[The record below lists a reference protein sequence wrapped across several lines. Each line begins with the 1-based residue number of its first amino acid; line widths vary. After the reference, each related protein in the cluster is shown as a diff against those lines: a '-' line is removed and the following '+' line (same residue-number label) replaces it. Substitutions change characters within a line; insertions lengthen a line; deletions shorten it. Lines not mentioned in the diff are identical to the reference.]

1 MMEDWGV
8 EEAHQGM
15 YAVRVLIYGFLVLD
29 IYSWAVEAHLHRLQ
43 EKNSLLQISFIYVHC
58 EKQFISHFISL
69 ALNCKSSPAVF
80 DIL

>member
-29 IYSWAVEAHLHRLQ
+29 IYSWAVEAHLHMFQ
-43 EKNSLLQISFIYVHC
+43 EKNSLLQISFIYTV
-58 EKQFISHFISL
+58 KNNLF
-69 ALNCKSSPAVF
+69 P
-80 DIL
+80 ILFLWH